1 MEGSM
6 GYKRITIM
14 DNWDLVRRWHSGQ
27 SISHVAHVLEYDRKT
42 VRRYVNMLKDAGI
55 TREGPL
61 PEREQVEEILKGAHV
76 DIGRPV
82 KVRSIL
88 EPLLSEIVSLVNDP
102 NIPLKPKIAY
112 QVLCTRHKLGDKV
125 SYSSYKRFVR
135 RHRIAISPSK
145 STCRIEVDP
154 GKEVQIDYGKMG
166 LLYDPLTRR
175 RRIVYA
181 FIATLS
187 HSRHKY
193 VEFTYSQNQQS
204 FVASHVRMF
213 SYFNGVVERVTL
225 DNLKSGVI
233 KPDLY
238 DPKLNRSYREM
249 SEHYGCF
256 IDPCRVRHPKD
267 KGKVERD
274 VPTVRQQFRK
284 LLVLHPTMDIRQG
297 NQLISAWC
305 IDEYGQIEHGTT
317 GLKPYVTFTQMEQS
331 ALKPL
336 PGEPFTVAKWKEAVV
351 HPDHYIQF
359 ERKAY
364 SIPDPYV
371 GKKVW
376 VKGTEKL
383 IQVYYHDTLIK
394 QHVITSSYRHTDL
407 EDFPENVRAV
417 LDRDY
422 PLRLQKQAGRTGPTF
437 RKLIRRVLEPHA
449 FLNMRRAQ
457 GLLQL
462 AEKHSPQLVEQAAA
476 QALETRSFETPKE
489 FKKLLQKLNQE
500 DKEHDIPQ
508 ASQQSLEFLRD
519 MDYFT
524 RQ

>member
-1 MEGSM
+1 M
-6 GYKRITIM
+6 GYKRITVM
-14 DNWDLVRRWHSGQ
+14 DNWELIRRWHSGQ
-27 SISHVAHVLEYDRKT
+27 SIRHIARVLEYDRKT
-42 VRRYVNMLKDAGI
+42 VRRYINKLKDAGL

-61 PEREQVEEILKGAHV
+61 PEREQVERIFKGAHV

-82 KVRSIL
+82 RVRSIL
-88 EPLLSEIVSLVNDP
+88 EPLLPEIVSLVNDP
-102 NIPLKPKIAY
+102 LIPLKPKIAY
-112 QVLCTRHKLGDKV
+112 QVLCTRHDLRDKV
-125 SYSSYKRFVR
+125 SYSSFKRFVK
-135 RHRIAISPSK
+135 RHRIAISPSV

-154 GKEVQIDYGKMG
+154 GEEVQIDYGRMG
-166 LLYDPLTRR
+166 FLYDPLTRKR
-175 RRIVYA
+175 RTVYA
-181 FIATLS
+181 FIGTLA

-213 SYFNGVVERVTL
+213 SYFGGVVCRITL

-233 KPDLY
+233 NPDLY

-249 SEHYGCF
+249 SEHFRCF
-256 IDPCRVRHPKD
+256 IDPCRVQHPKD

-284 LLVLHPTMDIRQG
+284 LLVLHPTMDIRQA
-297 NQLISAWC
+297 NQLISTWC
-305 IDEYGQIEHGTT
+305 IDEYGQREHGTT
-317 GLKPYVTFTQMEQS
+317 GLKPYIVFTKMEQP

-336 PGEPFTVAKWKEAVV
+336 PEEPFLVAKWKEAVV

-383 IQVYYHDTLIK
+383 VQVYYHDTLIK
-394 QHVITSSYRHTDL
+394 QHVITSGYRHTDL
-407 EDFPENVRAV
+407 SDFPENVRAV
-417 LDRDY
+417 LDKDY
-422 PLRLQKQAGRTGPTF
+422 PLRLQKQAERTGPTF
-437 RKLIRRVLEPHA
+437 RKLVRRVLEPHA
-449 FLNMRRAQ
+449 FLNMRKAQ
-457 GLLQL
+457 GLLRL

-476 QALETRSFETPKE
+476 LALETRSFETPKA
-489 FKKLLQKLNQE
+489 FKKLLEKLNRENREEDLPQVSQE
-500 DKEHDIPQ
+500 
-508 ASQQSLEFLRD
+508 SLEFLRD
-519 MDYFT
+519 MEYFT